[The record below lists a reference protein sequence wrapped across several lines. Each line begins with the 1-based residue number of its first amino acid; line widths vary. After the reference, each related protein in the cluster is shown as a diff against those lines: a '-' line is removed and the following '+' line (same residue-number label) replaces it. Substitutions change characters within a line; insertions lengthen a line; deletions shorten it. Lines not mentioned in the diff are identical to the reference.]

1 MCEQD
6 KDKMETKSRIIDS
19 MNLRLEQRFLS
30 LCQVIK
36 EVKIDAKSQK
46 TFDIAF
52 FAVQTRKSA
61 HVFRK

>member
-1 MCEQD
+1 MPG
-6 KDKMETKSRIIDS
+6 
-19 MNLRLEQRFLS
+19 
-30 LCQVIK
+30 K
-36 EVKIDAKSQK
+36 EVKVDAKSQK